1 MDCRAELRGFRKEL
15 DATKNEPVE
24 APRKQTNEDPLVI
37 WMYSMR

>member
-1 MDCRAELRGFRKEL
+1 MVCRAQPRGFRKEL

-24 APRKQTNEDPLVI
+24 TPKKQMNEDPLVI